1 MGDEEEE
8 TSLMEDIEE
17 EDMMNQIKPRPVFQ
31 SFPQAVGKI
40 NIKTVAQID
49 PRFAASEDPHDDE
62 SDSVF
67 HNMLVHWSELDLS
80 EGFGSILRK
89 VRSLSRTLAMTVYN
103 GDRIFT
109 CLKEHALDKERPLEL
124 YLESLYQV
132 RPLTQFF
139 SGLLKTSFFWYRT
152 LEEHFELTQQ
162 PYLTRCFRKYRLT
175 RKPSSVGMC
184 VIVECR

>member
-1 MGDEEEE
+1 METELRFLFGVRFQLILVFFFSSIFVRKQAQRDRMGDEGEE
-8 TSLMEDIEE
+8 TSLMEDIEEEEE

-80 EGFGSILRK
+80 EGFGSILRR

-103 GDRIFT
+103 GDRIFA

-139 SGLLKTSFFWYRT
+139 PVS
-152 LEEHFELTQQ
+152 
-162 PYLTRCFRKYRLT
+162 
-175 RKPSSVGMC
+175 
-184 VIVECR
+184 

>member
-8 TSLMEDIEE
+8 TSLMEDIEEE

-67 HNMLVHWSELDLS
+67 NNMLVHWSELDLS
-80 EGFGSILRK
+80 EGFGSILRR

-103 GDRIFT
+103 GDRIFA

-139 SGLLKTSFFWYRT
+139 PVS
-152 LEEHFELTQQ
+152 
-162 PYLTRCFRKYRLT
+162 
-175 RKPSSVGMC
+175 
-184 VIVECR
+184 